1 MADNRIARGIVLVP
15 CLLLGGA
22 FLATAAWGQGAAAEN
37 RTLAIGIGA
46 GLLLAGWL
54 SQLGGGSDGGPES
67 SVTKPDESDPSPSFV
82 GIGLLPSDPMSKPE
96 WRRWP
101 LPMQNPCRCPLTG
114 ASMRWVGWT
123 LIRMRSFR
131 FARPLI
137 SVAAGS
143 VFD

>member
-54 SQLGGGSDGGPES
+54 SQLGAGPEGGPEDPS
-67 SVTKPDESDPSPSFV
+67 ETSVTKPDESDSTP
-82 GIGLLPSDPMSKPE
+82 
-96 WRRWP
+96 
-101 LPMQNPCRCPLTG
+101 
-114 ASMRWVGWT
+114 
-123 LIRMRSFR
+123 
-131 FARPLI
+131 
-137 SVAAGS
+137 
-143 VFD
+143 

>member
-54 SQLGGGSDGGPES
+54 SQLGGGPEAGS
-67 SVTKPDESDPSPSFV
+67 ETSVTKQEESEPSS
-82 GIGLLPSDPMSKPE
+82 
-96 WRRWP
+96 
-101 LPMQNPCRCPLTG
+101 
-114 ASMRWVGWT
+114 
-123 LIRMRSFR
+123 
-131 FARPLI
+131 
-137 SVAAGS
+137 
-143 VFD
+143 

>member
-67 SVTKPDESDPSPSFV
+67 SVTNRTSPTP
-82 GIGLLPSDPMSKPE
+82 LPSLRGSGCFPPI
-96 WRRWP
+96 
-101 LPMQNPCRCPLTG
+101 PCRSLSG
-114 ASMRWVGWT
+114 DVG
-123 LIRMRSFR
+123 LGCRGVLLQPR
-131 FARPLI
+131 
-137 SVAAGS
+137 
-143 VFD
+143 